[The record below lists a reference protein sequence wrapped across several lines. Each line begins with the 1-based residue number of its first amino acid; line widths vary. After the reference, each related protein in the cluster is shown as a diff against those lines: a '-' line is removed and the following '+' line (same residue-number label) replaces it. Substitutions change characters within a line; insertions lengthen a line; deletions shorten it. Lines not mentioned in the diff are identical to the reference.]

1 MSSGLYSGVSGLAL
15 GVGLYRGVSGLWS
28 GASGLITGWGGA
40 VSPSLN
46 LNLLAGP
53 LDSRITFSRG
63 SNATMIDGTGRIVY
77 APANLLTYSQEFDNA
92 VWVKAQTTV
101 TANATTAPDGTL
113 TADKMLETAVT
124 NVHAVYANFTYVAGT
139 IYAASVYAKAAERS
153 WIYLG
158 ADTSAAEAVFFDL
171 STGTVG
177 NQGTGY
183 VGSIQSVGDGWYRCT
198 VIITQATALPPNY
211 FVVGV
216 APANNTASYAG
227 VATSGVFLWGAQ
239 LEPVTYQTTPGT
251 YNPTTATAYYG
262 PRFDAFPVTCL
273 PRGLLLEGARTNLL
287 TYSDQFSNAA
297 WLKFGASVSA
307 DATISPDGT
316 TNADKLV
323 ENSANAEHGTYQ
335 SIITSG
341 TTVFSVFLKKGERSF
356 AQIRKDT
363 HFAVFDLQNGVVTQ
377 QSGGTGVIQNQGNGW
392 YRCSIISTQ
401 AGDAVIKTSNV
412 GTGLTASYAYL
423 GDGTSGIFIWGAQV
437 ETGNFASSYIP
448 TGASTATRNA
458 DSAIMTGN
466 NFSSWY
472 TLQSGTLVVGA
483 EPEFS
488 STTGKP
494 SALLLQSGTPN
505 YHALYVD
512 GPSGT
517 LGYDVA
523 SSGVVMDFLAS
534 SYSYTPVPALQAS
547 LYSSVASQ
555 YAVYGQAVTYS
566 NNFFANSANGGPA
579 TTDTS
584 GAVPEGLTSMVLGQN
599 DGEYGYG
606 GWFGWLRGVQ
616 AYGSASSTTTLNQL
630 SDAAGAAQQTLSLDF
645 TGEMYYSGTVPFQT
659 PPSFYV
665 GFTVDAYVTED

>member
-40 VSPSLN
+40 VSPALN

-77 APANLLTYSQEFDNA
+77 APANLLLWSQDFDNA
-92 VWVKAQTTV
+92 YWSKFGTGVAVPPVVTANAGIAPDGTSTAERVQFNCVNNTNSANRSWVNPTSLSASAGVRYVGSVWVKAFDLANVGQTLRLAIDNLTD
-101 TANATTAPDGTL
+101 TIHTL
-113 TADKMLETAVT
+113 TADWQRIFVTGLAVGPIGNFLIETRG
-124 NVHAVYANFTYVAGT
+124 TYT
-139 IYAASVYAKAAERS
+139 TQT
-153 WIYLG
+153 
-158 ADTSAAEAVFFDL
+158 ADVL
-171 STGTVG
+171 
-177 NQGTGY
+177 
-183 VGSIQSVGDGWYRCT
+183 
-198 VIITQATALPPNY
+198 
-211 FVVGV
+211 
-216 APANNTASYAG
+216 
-227 VATSGVFLWGAQ
+227 LWGAQ
-239 LEPVTYQTTPGT
+239 LEPVTYQTTPST

-273 PRGLLLEGARTNLL
+273 PRGLLLEGARTNIF
-287 TYSDQFSNAA
+287 TYSEDFTNAVWIPVA
-297 WLKFGASVSA
+297 
-307 DATISPDGT
+307 ATVTANATTSPDGT
-316 TNADKLV
+316 TNADKLAEDATTNV
-323 ENSANAEHGTYQ
+323 HSIYQTYSQTLGVTYTFSFYAKAAERTWVRTRGGVGVNYFNLANGTVGNVAAGAAA
-335 SIITSG
+335 SITP
-341 TTVFSVFLKKGERSF
+341 V
-356 AQIRKDT
+356 
-363 HFAVFDLQNGVVTQ
+363 
-377 QSGGTGVIQNQGNGW
+377 GNGW
-392 YRCSIISTQ
+392 YRC
-401 AGDAVIKTSNV
+401 AVTLTALT
-412 GTGLTASYAYL
+412 TGLGNNQIAPTTGNGVDNFAGTA
-423 GDGTSGIFIWGAQV
+423 GFGVFIYGAQQ
-437 ETGNFASSYIP
+437 EIGNFVSSYIP
-448 TGASTATRNA
+448 TVASTATRNA

-547 LYSSVASQ
+547 LYSSVTSQ

-616 AYGSASSTTTLNQL
+616 AYGSASSTATLNQL